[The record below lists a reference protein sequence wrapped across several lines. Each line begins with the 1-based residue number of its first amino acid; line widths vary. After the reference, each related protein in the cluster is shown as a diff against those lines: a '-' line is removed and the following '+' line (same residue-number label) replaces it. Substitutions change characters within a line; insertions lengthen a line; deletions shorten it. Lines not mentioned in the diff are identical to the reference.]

1 MAQSPRSVSAIT
13 LFVQDL
19 ARSKDFYE
27 RVFQVTGVVEADAG
41 TVILEFDNLFLRLLT
56 RSEAEKEMLG
66 QVPLADPGSGASFE
80 LAMFV
85 TEAGRSRRRACRAR
99 SLDRL
104 WPYRPPLGCAPRLLP
119 RSRRPSLGPQ
129 RRHPR

>member
-1 MAQSPRSVSAIT
+1 VSAIT

-41 TVILEFDNLFLRLLT
+41 TVRLEFDNLFLRLLT
-56 RSEAEKEMLG
+56 RTEAAKEMLG
-66 QVPLADPGSGASFE
+66 QVPVADPGSGASFE

-85 TEAGRSRRRACRAR
+85 TDGDARAAELAQGGV
-99 SLDRL
+99 SMALSTA
-104 WPYRPPLGCAPRLLP
+104 LGCAARRLP
-119 RSRRPSLGPQ
+119 RSRRPSLCPQ